1 MRTLGSR
8 LRRRIAARIRGICG
22 GHFVQHSAARFSREN
37 LSELLDQVIEPFE
50 TRPGAKRV
58 LNIGAGGP
66 LAARVARIRGCTV
79 VSVDLDPAR
88 GPDVVVDA
96 SDLRCFADGSFDAVF
111 LLEVLEHVAAPDR
124 ALQEVHRVL
133 RPDGLLVVSTPFVF
147 EIHDA
152 PHDYY
157 RFTEHGLRHLMREFR
172 HCRITRRNG
181 YAKSTVVP
189 WLRLTRSPHIGD
201 NLFGLVALFATL
213 ALAPLLALLDRAI
226 RSDAATTGYVASGCK

>member
-1 MRTLGSR
+1 MGTWGAR
-8 LRRRIAARIRGICG
+8 LRRRVAARIRRLCDGQ
-22 GHFVQHSAARFSREN
+22 FVQQSAARFSREN
-37 LSELLDQVIEPFE
+37 LSELLDQLIESFE
-50 TRPGAKRV
+50 ARSGAKRV

-66 LAARVARIRGCTV
+66 LAARVARIRGCAV
-79 VSVDLDPAR
+79 VSIDLDPAR

-96 SDLRCFADGSFDAVF
+96 CDLRCFADGSFDAVF
-111 LLEVLEHVAAPDR
+111 ALEVLEHVTAPDR
-124 ALQEVHRVL
+124 ALLEVHRVL
-133 RPDGLLVVSTPFVF
+133 RADGLLVVSTPFVF

-157 RFTEHGLRHLMREFR
+157 RFTEHGLRYLMRAFR
-172 HCRITRRNG
+172 DCRITRRNG

-213 ALAPLLALLDRAI
+213 ALAPLLALLDRTI
-226 RSDAATTGYVASGCK
+226 RSDAATTGYVASCCK